1 MTTPTP
7 EKPPRKINIAAILT
21 TVVKVMV
28 ALVLFATAVSNMLMV
43 YIVFGPDDWPK
54 PFYLMYLYPSGLG
67 GVQINIPA
75 SSVTTSGEGTSQSGH
90 TSESES
96 KSKPGEGIT
105 IDTGTKIIN
114 LADPGG
120 RKFIRLNVVLEF
132 ESTNPTWKTLG
143 EEPKAEFLAEFNAEV
158 DAILPAVN
166 DTIITLVSTKDFASI
181 YTSEGKE
188 ALRAE
193 LLAELNK
200 KISEPKVLA
209 VYFTEFVV
217 Q

>member
-7 EKPPRKINIAAILT
+7 DKPPRRINIAAILT

-28 ALVLFATAVSNMLMV
+28 ALVLFATAVSNLLMV

-67 GVQINIPA
+67 GVQINLPGSA
-75 SSVTTSGEGTSQSGH
+75 SSGEGTSAEG
-90 TSESES
+90 TSTETVHE
-96 KSKPGEGIT
+96 SKPGEGIT
-105 IDTGTKIIN
+105 VDTGTKIIN

-132 ESTNPTWKTLG
+132 ESTNPEWKTLA
-143 EEPKAEFLAEFNAEV
+143 EEPKAEFLTEFNAEV

-166 DTIITLVSTKDFASI
+166 DTIITLVSTKDFAAI

-193 LLAELNK
+193 LLAELNT